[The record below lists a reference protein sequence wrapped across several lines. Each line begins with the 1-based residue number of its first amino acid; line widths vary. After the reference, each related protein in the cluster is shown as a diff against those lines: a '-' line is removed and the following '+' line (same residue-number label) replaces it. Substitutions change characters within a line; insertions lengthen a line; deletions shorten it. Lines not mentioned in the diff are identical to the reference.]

1 MLMWEGEAF
10 YLITVRGTVMF
21 FDILDSIEFPRILS
35 TWSQAYLSASETSS
49 RATPTENKYVFSVCV
64 LELKMSS
71 PYFTWN

>member
-1 MLMWEGEAF
+1 
-10 YLITVRGTVMF
+10 MF

-49 RATPTENKYVFSVCV
+49 RATPTENKYVISVCV

-71 PYFTWN
+71 PYFT